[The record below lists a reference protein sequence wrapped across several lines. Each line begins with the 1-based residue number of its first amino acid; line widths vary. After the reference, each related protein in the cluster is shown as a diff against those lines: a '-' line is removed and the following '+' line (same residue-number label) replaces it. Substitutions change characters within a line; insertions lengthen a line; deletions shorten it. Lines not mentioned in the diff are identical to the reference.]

1 MNYPL
6 AIELLES
13 VPGLC
18 PQIDFDFQ
26 FGSLLVDMKSQYVVH
41 QLYTTP
47 EVDKEEEML
56 SLVDAHFNSCPNWDN
71 VGDIEDIGDLYS
83 GAKYRLEELILSKEK
98 RDAYWKNYILSE
110 DSMKGIWEDVQKKFS
125 LILSDIESKSPK
137 PLLAQMLET
146 TRMGMAPRAS
156 LPSESMQTRDRS
168 STELKKTSHRVS
180 SKEQGVSS
188 PSKLTSPLNPNQ
200 NIKDNIV
207 EKDDESADKATTQF
221 PTKQNVKLMDVLIT
235 FDQLPED
242 VFNQKCQDL
251 ALNVPSTD
259 VHQIESDSSDHVP
272 SSSTASHSEDELTGS
287 EEEEDAFSVPLKR
300 KHSKVSR
307 PTRQSSRLS
316 KTVPATSSPR
326 RSTRHGNQMSSVT
339 YSPKSSPQKTVTAST
354 FASPKKSHSSKEPV
368 ATRPSP
374 RQSSPLKST
383 DSLSSLPRKSQ
394 LYGSESSFKPST
406 GSPHHPGG
414 PPGMATRCLQSRT
427 HQKAHLRRP

>member
-316 KTVPATSSPR
+316 KTVPATVSPK
-326 RSTRHGNQMSSVT
+326 RSTRHGNQMSTVT
-339 YSPKSSPQKTVTAST
+339 YN
-354 FASPKKSHSSKEPV
+354 SKEPM
-368 ATRPSP
+368 ATGLSP
-374 RQSSPLKST
+374 RKSSHLKSA
-383 DSLSSLPRKSQ
+383 DSPSSLPRKSRF
-394 LYGSESSFKPST
+394 YRSESTFKPST
-406 GSPHHPGG
+406 GSPISFP
-414 PPGMATRCLQSRT
+414 L
-427 HQKAHLRRP
+427 QKATGCPSNRIRFFGPCLKLINCISFRR